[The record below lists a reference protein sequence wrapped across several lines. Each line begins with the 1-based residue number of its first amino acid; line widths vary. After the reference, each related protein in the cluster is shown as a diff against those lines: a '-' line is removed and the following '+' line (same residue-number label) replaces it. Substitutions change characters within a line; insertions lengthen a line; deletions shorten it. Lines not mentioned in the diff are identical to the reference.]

1 MEDKVLKEEKVYVLK
16 DEELRAEII
25 WLHHNVPAIGY
36 EDRWKMTELVMRNYW
51 WPEVMRDVEQYVEE
65 YDMCQR
71 MKNRTEVPAE
81 KLKLSKIPEKL

>member
-1 MEDKVLKEEKVYVLK
+1 MADKVLKEEKVYVLK

-51 WPEVMRDVEQYVEE
+51 LPKVTRDMGKYV
-65 YDMCQR
+65 DGC
-71 MKNRTEVPAE
+71 N
-81 KLKLSKIPEKL
+81 IC